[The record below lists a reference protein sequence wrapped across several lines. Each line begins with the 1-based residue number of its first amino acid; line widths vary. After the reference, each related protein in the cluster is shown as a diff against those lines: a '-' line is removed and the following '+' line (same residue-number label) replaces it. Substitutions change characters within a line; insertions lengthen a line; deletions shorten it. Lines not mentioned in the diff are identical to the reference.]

1 MKADMDIGGA
11 ASSWEVFTSA
21 WEPAEGAAAAA
32 AAAEPPFF
40 STSSSSSF
48 K

>member
-1 MKADMDIGGA
+1 MKEDMDMG

-21 WEPAEGAAAAA
+21 WEPAEGVAA

-40 STSSSSSF
+40 SDSSSSF